1 MSLLHSSNAFRSLL
15 SRLSLVSAALSFF
28 VALGGC
34 ATLKSNTF
42 LGAAIGASAGA
53 VGGTVIGAPYH
64 AATGTLIGAASGAAV
79 GALIGYLTE
88 PKKSE
93 SKETS
98 KSSSPIT
105 TITDDPSFTSPEVRR
120 VWVPDKIDGN
130 KFIKGHYMFV
140 LERGSVWTMP

>member
-1 MSLLHSSNAFRSLL
+1 MSVLTPPIPSTSLASTLAF
-15 SRLSLVSAALSFF
+15 ALSAS
-28 VALGGC
+28 VALNGC

-64 AATGTLIGAASGAAV
+64 AASGTLIGAASGAAV

-88 PKKSE
+88 PKKNDL
-93 SKETS
+93 KETP
-98 KSSSPIT
+98 KTASPST
-105 TITDDPSFTSPEVRR
+105 TIADDPSFTSPEVRR
-120 VWVPDKIDGN
+120 VWVPDKIEGN